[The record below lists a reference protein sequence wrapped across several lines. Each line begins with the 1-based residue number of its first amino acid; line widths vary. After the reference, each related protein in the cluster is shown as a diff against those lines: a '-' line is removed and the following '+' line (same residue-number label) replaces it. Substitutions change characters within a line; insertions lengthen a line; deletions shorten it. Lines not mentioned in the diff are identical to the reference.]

1 MAKGILIHNGSVI
14 EGNATPS
21 DVLSGKTFMSE
32 NGDDVQTGTLSLTGN
47 ASASDV
53 RNGKTFYNTDAK
65 SKQTGTLI
73 PIFTKLGM
81 WASDNSSSYKFTAD
95 YDYAVVTACY
105 GRDGSHQEGMWM
117 SVSGC
122 SSTDYGQAK
131 GTISDRSC
139 ETGIITKL
147 LLSPKN
153 GNSVSWGSNMSGAKC
168 AVSIVGIK
176 L

>member
-32 NGDDVQTGTLSLTGN
+32 NGDDVQTGTL
-47 ASASDV
+47 
-53 RNGKTFYNTDAK
+53 
-65 SKQTGTLI
+65 I

-81 WASDNSSSYKFTAD
+81 WTSNNSSSYKFTAD

-117 SVSGC
+117 NVSGC

>member
-32 NGDDVQTGTLSLTGN
+32 NGDDVQTGTL
-47 ASASDV
+47 
-53 RNGKTFYNTDAK
+53 
-65 SKQTGTLI
+65 I

-81 WASDNSSSYKFTAD
+81 WTSDNSSSYKFTAD

-117 SVSGC
+117 NVSGC
-122 SSTDYGQAK
+122 SSTDYGQAN

-153 GNSVSWGSNMSGAKC
+153 GNSVSWGSDMSGAKC